1 MVDILGRLH
10 LHMNFRIGVSILG
23 RWGER
28 PAGILLVNVL
38 NLNIILK
45 SMHLSVLIH
54 DHGVTFHLYLSTMF
68 CSFQCQCLDLI
79 LLNLFLSISDAIVNE
94 INFIFILFIAS
105 TNFVYLILQ
114 P

>member
-1 MVDILGRLH
+1 MGDILGRLH
-10 LHMNFRIGVSILG
+10 LHMNFRMDVSILG
-23 RWGER
+23 GWGER

-45 SMHLSVLIH
+45 SVHLSVPIH

-94 INFIFILFIAS
+94 ISFSYCSLLVQILYI
-105 TNFVYLILQ
+105 
-114 P
+114 